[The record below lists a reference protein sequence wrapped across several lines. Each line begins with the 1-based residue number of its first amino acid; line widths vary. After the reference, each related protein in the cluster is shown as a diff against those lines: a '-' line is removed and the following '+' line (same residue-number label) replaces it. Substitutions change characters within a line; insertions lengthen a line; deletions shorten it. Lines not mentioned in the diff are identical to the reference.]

1 MQTEYP
7 RIHVWQDN
15 ETEIDLLGFDVHA
28 NLIRSVITDPTVL
41 PVTVGVF
48 GDWGGGKS
56 SIMKMLQ
63 KELSDEKA
71 YPDVVCLYFNGWT
84 FEGYEDAKSALLS
97 SILIQLGENRRFGAK
112 AKDFVVKLLKRLK
125 WMELGKLAVKHV
137 GIPVAIAAATGGIA
151 AVPMAAAAVAGA
163 VASSAMGEKDGD
175 DDSNDIN
182 WSSLIEASP
191 EKPDL
196 MGVRKFREEFEK
208 MLAKTGISVLVVLID
223 DLDRCLPERLIETLE
238 AIKLF
243 VSVPR
248 TAFVIGADPRI
259 VRHAI
264 STRYVKR
271 QLEHSG
277 DPSEVRKE
285 EEGLVQDYLEKLI
298 QVPYQLPRLSPNEI
312 ETYVNLLA
320 CEKLLDPAQVPA
332 VLSAWR
338 DTRAQNIYA
347 PFTAD
352 SIHKALTGGAQLPA
366 LLQEQLDW
374 SKAVASVITEGLK
387 GNPRQVKRM
396 LNAMSLRKQLAAV
409 AKISI
414 REEVLAK
421 LMVLEYSNLPLFHE
435 LNQWQASEKG
445 VPTKLRALEELA
457 LKEENDD
464 SESAIPEDGFVK
476 WRTPSMLSW
485 LRMRPPLSALDL
497 RDYFWLARDRT
508 GSTLSGVTMI
518 PPNVREALRK
528 LLSDNAGE
536 NAIGLKLAPG
546 LAPQELP
553 VLLDLLKQEAEHH
566 PDRVRPVSVLHR
578 LGIQKVTGASAKL
591 LEVARTVP
599 AGSLMASV
607 PQNIAELAQHEPQLR
622 AASIEVLTQVAA
634 HDQTKAGKAAG
645 KALDTLRKKG

>member
-1 MQTEYP
+1 MQTELP

-15 ETEIDLLGFDVHA
+15 ETETDLLGFDVHA

-63 KELSDEKA
+63 KELSDENA

-97 SILIQLGENRRFGAK
+97 SILIQLGEHRRFGVK

-125 WMELGKLAVKHV
+125 WMEMGKLAIKHV
-137 GIPVAIAAATGGIA
+137 GVPVAIAAVTGGVA
-151 AVPMAAAAVAGA
+151 AVPVAAAAVASA
-163 VASSAMGEKDGD
+163 VASSAMGKEEGDGD
-175 DDSNDIN
+175 SNEIN

-208 MLAKTGISVLVVLID
+208 MLAKTGISALVVLID

-271 QLEHSG
+271 QLERSD
-277 DPSEVRKE
+277 DPSEARKE

-320 CEKLLDPAQVPA
+320 CEKLLDPTQVPA

-347 PFTAD
+347 PFTAE
-352 SIHKALTGGAQLPA
+352 SIHKALPGGAQLPA
-366 LLQEQLDW
+366 RLL
-374 SKAVASVITEGLK
+374 G
-387 GNPRQVKRM
+387 
-396 LNAMSLRKQLAAV
+396 
-409 AKISI
+409 
-414 REEVLAK
+414 
-421 LMVLEYSNLPLFHE
+421 
-435 LNQWQASEKG
+435 
-445 VPTKLRALEELA
+445 
-457 LKEENDD
+457 
-464 SESAIPEDGFVK
+464 
-476 WRTPSMLSW
+476 
-485 LRMRPPLSALDL
+485 
-497 RDYFWLARDRT
+497 
-508 GSTLSGVTMI
+508 
-518 PPNVREALRK
+518 
-528 LLSDNAGE
+528 
-536 NAIGLKLAPG
+536 
-546 LAPQELP
+546 
-553 VLLDLLKQEAEHH
+553 
-566 PDRVRPVSVLHR
+566 
-578 LGIQKVTGASAKL
+578 KVD
-591 LEVARTVP
+591 
-599 AGSLMASV
+599 
-607 PQNIAELAQHEPQLR
+607 LAQFR
-622 AASIEVLTQVAA
+622 SSA
-634 HDQTKAGKAAG
+634 HIGTVFTGPDP
-645 KALDTLRKKG
+645 